1 MVVVDVCGLKCL
13 SGCCV
18 WSVVNAGG
26 LECLSGCLWVVV
38 VVAVG
43 GPGAGKAL
51 SAVHLHVCVQLVF
64 LGERT
69 AAQVAQVRTDASV
82 HGAQMPAQHLTQQE
96 PTATLATL
104 KPTLTAV
111 CQHVARQLAAT

>member
-1 MVVVDVCGLKCL
+1 V
-13 SGCCV
+13 V
-18 WSVVNAGG
+18 WSVYRGAV
-26 LECLSGCLWVVV
+26 WVVV
-38 VVAVG
+38 VVVVG

-69 AAQVAQVRTDASV
+69 AAQVAQVWTDARV